1 MGLQQ
6 PGAFPVYCNIHP
18 QMAANLVVVPNPDY
32 ARVGSD
38 GRFEIQWVPRGTWHA
53 VVWSPFAALG
63 RETVQVEPGKETQ
76 LRVTIRQR
84 SADERHLNKEG
95 KEYQPYSQVSPPR

>member
-18 QMAANLVVVPNPDY
+18 QMAANLVVVPNPYY

-53 VVWSPFAALG
+53 VVWSPSERPVTRRSRWSPG
-63 RETVQVEPGKETQ
+63 R
-76 LRVTIRQR
+76 RR
-84 SADERHLNKEG
+84 SCE
-95 KEYQPYSQVSPPR
+95 